1 MILGSWRVHCVAI
14 LSSKFSS
21 EATRG
26 PNCSQKGHLGI
37 PGWSGIGRVILGY
50 LRTGQFPS
58 FSSSSWSQA
67 FFSGNFRQMF
77 LGEAFWSLLHRWPD
91 PRRRKINA
99 KPWRVVQN
107 QGFTKVTKVCFLI
120 QIVSKVCV
128 ISGDFG
134 WPFLTWARLFKENAS
149 QRKQP
154 LFYHFLG
161 RFRGW
166 AF

>member
-1 MILGSWRVHCVAI
+1 MTSELRFSVILGSWRVHCVAT
-14 LSSKFSS
+14 LSSKFCS

-26 PNCSQKGHLGI
+26 PNCSQKSHLGI
-37 PGWSGIGRVILGY
+37 PGWSGIGFRVILGY
-50 LRTGQFPS
+50 LWTSLWEVNFQVFR
-58 FSSSSWSQA
+58 QA
-67 FFSGNFRQMF
+67 ADLGRFFSGDFRQMF

-107 QGFTKVTKVCFLI
+107 QGFTKITKVCFLI

-134 WPFLTWARLFKENAS
+134 
-149 QRKQP
+149 
-154 LFYHFLG
+154 
-161 RFRGW
+161 
-166 AF
+166 